1 MVGEEF
7 GLYGSESK
15 SCVFKLFDGIKISV
29 VTFEPFWP
37 VEFFQGG
44 IEAFRQGA
52 CNRVCV
58 GGYSELS
65 FVCGEAE
72 FLQRGDSSS
81 GCTGEI
87 GCLETYA
94 VCIDEGI

>member
-15 SCVFKLFDGIKISV
+15 SCVFKLFNGIKISV
-29 VTFEPFWP
+29 VTFEPFWS

-58 GGYSELS
+58 GGYSDLS
-65 FVCGEAE
+65 FVSGEAE
-72 FLQRGDSSS
+72 FFQCGYGSG
-81 GCTGEI
+81 GCTSVI

-94 VCIDEGI
+94 ISIDEVI